1 MSDPVPLPESTRTV
15 RHRGGGWS
23 IAALYDSAYPLL
35 VLALL
40 FWAGNFIVG
49 RAVRDDVPPI
59 ALAFGRWFG
68 GFLVVMIVARR
79 HLWRDLPVLMAVWP
93 RILLLSAV
101 GIAAFNTFVYLGLRS
116 TTAIN
121 ALLEQSVMPVVILL
135 YSYLLFR
142 ERVSAAQLAGVLI
155 SLLGVVVIVTR
166 GEPLALFHIELN
178 VGDAWVL
185 AAVAAY
191 AAYTALLRLRPAVHP
206 TSFLAATFLLG
217 SMMILPFAIWE
228 ELAGNVLRATT
239 PTFLAIGYVA
249 VFPSVLAYFCYNRG
263 VDLIGAN
270 RAGQFMH
277 LMPVFGSVLAIL
289 LLGEEFR
296 LFHAGGALLIFAGI
310 VLAMRRRTAS

>member
-1 MSDPVPLPESTRTV
+1 VAVSRDARGLIQKARDIMSHEVPHPEAARSSP
-15 RHRGGGWS
+15 GGGWH

-79 HLWRDLPVLMAVWP
+79 HLLRDLPVLAAAWP

-142 ERVSAAQLAGVLI
+142 ERVSAAQLLGVLI
-155 SLLGVVVIVTR
+155 SLAGVVVIVTR
-166 GEPLALFHIELN
+166 GDPLAVLHIPLN
-178 VGDAWVL
+178 VGDASG
-185 AAVAAY
+185 
-191 AAYTALLRLRPAVHP
+191 RRCIPPASSP
-206 TSFLAATFLLG
+206 
-217 SMMILPFAIWE
+217 P
-228 ELAGNVLRATT
+228 
-239 PTFLAIGYVA
+239 
-249 VFPSVLAYFCYNRG
+249 PSCWDR
-263 VDLIGAN
+263 
-270 RAGQFMH
+270 
-277 LMPVFGSVLAIL
+277 
-289 LLGEEFR
+289 
-296 LFHAGGALLIFAGI
+296 
-310 VLAMRRRTAS
+310 